1 MLILLRRD
9 GVYYMPERVV
19 VRKHEK
25 VEYANNSFFT
35 FSHNYYNQDYCFESH
50 WHNSI
55 EITYVVKGEKIQ
67 RMENEEIVAKT
78 GTLLLVNSG
87 VSHEID
93 VKKGIEGIVLLIDR
107 KFINHVCSNAI
118 GKRFDLE
125 KNLEVK
131 QKIINI
137 LLKIYRNESQENN
150 LIDTYIDILIIID
163 LLTKYLIDDK
173 YYIQEKHDDE
183 LYELVIEV
191 INYID
196 KNYKQKISLNELA
209 ALTNYNKSYLS
220 TVFKKKMGISI
231 FEYIKNVRIQH
242 CLDDLKYS
250 DESIVDIALNNGFPN
265 IQAFNRTFKE
275 LFQMTP
281 KQYRKK
287 TRK

>member
-87 VSHEID
+87 VSHDID

-107 KFINHVCSNAI
+107 KFINHVCPNAI

-150 LIDTYIDILIIID
+150 LIDTYIDILIIVD

-275 LFQMTP
+275 LFKMTP

>member
-1 MLILLRRD
+1 
-9 GVYYMPERVV
+9 MPERVV

-87 VSHEID
+87 VSHDID

-107 KFINHVCSNAI
+107 KFINHVCPNSI

-137 LLKIYRNESQENN
+137 LLKIYRNGSQENN

>member
-1 MLILLRRD
+1 
-9 GVYYMPERVV
+9 MPERVV

-87 VSHEID
+87 VSHDID

-107 KFINHVCSNAI
+107 KFINHVCPNVI

>member
-9 GVYYMPERVV
+9 GIYYMPERVV

-67 RMENEEIVAKT
+67 RMENEKIVAKT

-87 VSHEID
+87 VSHDID

-107 KFINHVCSNAI
+107 KFINHVCPNAI

-131 QKIINI
+131 QKIINNLYYKIISSLKLALFPFLSFIQSLFNIKYSVILSYINFKI
-137 LLKIYRNESQENN
+137 LLH
-150 LIDTYIDILIIID
+150 
-163 LLTKYLIDDK
+163 LLY
-173 YYIQEKHDDE
+173 
-183 LYELVIEV
+183 
-191 INYID
+191 
-196 KNYKQKISLNELA
+196 
-209 ALTNYNKSYLS
+209 
-220 TVFKKKMGISI
+220 
-231 FEYIKNVRIQH
+231 
-242 CLDDLKYS
+242 
-250 DESIVDIALNNGFPN
+250 
-265 IQAFNRTFKE
+265 
-275 LFQMTP
+275 
-281 KQYRKK
+281 
-287 TRK
+287 

>member
-1 MLILLRRD
+1 
-9 GVYYMPERVV
+9 MPERVV

-67 RMENEEIVAKT
+67 RMENEKIVAKT

-87 VSHEID
+87 VSHDID

-107 KFINHVCSNAI
+107 KFINHVCPNAI
-118 GKRFDLE
+118 CKRFDLE
-125 KNLEVK
+125 KKLEVK

>member
-1 MLILLRRD
+1 MIYIDPPYNTGGDFVYPDDFSDSLENYKITQGLFDAMNAFELESLTSEKYSML
-9 GVYYMPERVV
+9 MQSERFS
-19 VRKHEK
+19 RIF
-25 VEYANNSFFT
+25 YAAQECLEQN
-35 FSHNYYNQDYCFESH
+35 
-50 WHNSI
+50 
-55 EITYVVKGEKIQ
+55 
-67 RMENEEIVAKT
+67 
-78 GTLLLVNSG
+78 
-87 VSHEID
+87 ID

-107 KFINHVCSNAI
+107 KFINHVCPNAI

>member
-1 MLILLRRD
+1 MQ
-9 GVYYMPERVV
+9 ERVV

-87 VSHEID
+87 VSHDID

-107 KFINHVCSNAI
+107 KFINYVCPNAI

>member
-1 MLILLRRD
+1 MT
-9 GVYYMPERVV
+9 ERVV

-25 VEYANNSFFT
+25 VEYTNNNFFT
-35 FSHNYYNQDYCFESH
+35 ISHNYYDQDYCFESH

-67 RMENEEIVAKT
+67 RMENDEIVAKE

-87 VSHEID
+87 VSHDID

-107 KFINHVCSNAI
+107 KFINHVCPKAI
-118 GKRFDLE
+118 GKRFDLD

-131 QKIINI
+131 QRIIEI
-137 LLKIYRNESQENN
+137 LLKIYKREAKENK
-150 LIDTYIDILIIID
+150 LIDTYIDVLTIID
-163 LLTKYLIDDK
+163 LLTNYLIDDK
-173 YYIQEKHDDE
+173 YYVQEKHDDE

-196 KNYKQKISLNELA
+196 TNYKQKISLNELSV
-209 ALTNYNKSYLS
+209 LTNYNKSYLS
-220 TVFKKKMGISI
+220 TIFKKKMGISI

-250 DESIVDIALNNGFPN
+250 GESIVNIALNNGFPN

-275 LFQMTP
+275 FFQMTP